1 MATASRSP
9 FSALKNAGKPKG
21 GVSPS
26 SQSRALNAIA
36 KMFGL
41 AGSDP
46 VKVFVSSVIYGFEPF
61 RSAART
67 AVETLRHEPIMAED
81 FGASARSPQVACLQG
96 LRDADLVILA
106 LGDAYGPVQSGSG
119 LSATHE
125 EYREARGKKPVIA
138 FVQQGITP
146 EPAQADFISEV
157 QGWEGGL
164 FRGSFADP
172 ASFQASVT
180 RALHD
185 YELATAVAPVDLA
198 EMRARAEALLPPA
211 ERNGGYNSGPMLF
224 VALAGG
230 PHQKV
235 LRPVQIEASDLH
247 TFLHQAGLFGDAP
260 IFDGAKGVKREIRG
274 GAFVLEQDSGARFQI
289 DEDGS
294 ILLGLPLRDPATSED
309 RFGGFPALV
318 EEVVQHQIGVALSFA
333 GVALERVDPT
343 QRLLQVAI
351 ASRIDGGDYLGW
363 KTRAEAA
370 SGSGSSVVHMG
381 QSDARVA
388 VVINQ
393 ARPALRLNTSAL
405 VEDILV
411 PLRRQWKS
419 R

>member
-1 MATASRSP
+1 M
-9 FSALKNAGKPKG
+9 NAAKPKG
-21 GVSPS
+21 GASHSTQSP
-26 SQSRALNAIA
+26 APNVVA
-36 KMFGL
+36 KTFGL
-41 AGSDP
+41 VGSDF
-46 VKVFVSSVIYGFEPF
+46 VKVFISSLISGFEPF
-61 RSAART
+61 RSAARV
-67 AVETLRHEPIMAED
+67 AVETLRHEPIMAEE
-81 FGASARSPQVACLQG
+81 FGASTKSPQVACLQG
-96 LRDADLVILA
+96 LRSADLVILA
-106 LGDAYGPVQSGSG
+106 LGESYGPVQSGSG

-125 EYREARGKKPVIA
+125 EYREAQGKKPVIA

-146 EPAQADFISEV
+146 EPAQADFIAEV

-164 FRGSFADP
+164 FRGAFTDP
-172 ASFQASVT
+172 ASLQASVT

-230 PHQKV
+230 PHQQV
-235 LRPVQIEASDLH
+235 LRPVQIEASELH

-260 IFDGAKGVKREIRG
+260 IFDGTKGVKREVRG

-294 ILLGLPLRDPATSED
+294 ILLGLPLRDPAASED

-318 EEVVQHQIGVALSFA
+318 EEVVQHQVGVALSFA
-333 GVALERVDPT
+333 GIALERVDPT

-363 KTRAEAA
+363 KTRADAA
-370 SGSGSSVVHMG
+370 SGSRSSVIHMG
-381 QSDARVA
+381 QSDAKAA
-388 VVINQ
+388 VVVNQ
-393 ARPALRLNTSAL
+393 ARPALRLNRSTL

>member
-1 MATASRSP
+1 M
-9 FSALKNAGKPKG
+9 NVEKPKG
-21 GVSPS
+21 VVSLCT
-26 SQSRALNAIA
+26 QSHAPIVVA
-36 KMFGL
+36 KTFGL
-41 AGSDP
+41 AGSDR
-46 VKVFVSSVIYGFEPF
+46 VRVFVSSVISGFEPF

-106 LGDAYGPVQSGSG
+106 LGEAYGPVQSGSG

-164 FRGSFADP
+164 FRGAFADP

-185 YELATAVAPVDLA
+185 YELATAVAPVDPT

-211 ERNGGYNSGPMLF
+211 ERNGGYNSGPMLV

-247 TFLHQAGLFGDAP
+247 NFLHQAGLFGDAP
-260 IFDGAKGVKREIRG
+260 IFDGTKGVKREIRR
-274 GAFVLEQDSGARFQI
+274 GAFVLEQDQGARFQI

-294 ILLGLPLRDPATSED
+294 ILLYLPLRDTAARDD
-309 RFGGFPALV
+309 RFGGFHALI
-318 EEVVQHQIGVALSFA
+318 EEVVQQQIAVALSYA
-333 GVALERVDPT
+333 GMALERVDPT
-343 QRLLQVAI
+343 QKILQVAI
-351 ASRIDGGDYLGW
+351 AARIDGSDYMGW
-363 KTRAEAA
+363 KTRTEAA
-370 SGSGSSVVHMG
+370 SQSGSRVVHMG
-381 QSDARVA
+381 QSEVRTA

-393 ARPALRLNTSAL
+393 ARPALRLNTAAL
-405 VEDILV
+405 VEDILI
-411 PLRRQWKS
+411 PLRRLWKVD
-419 R
+419 